1 MYVPSPA
8 SSAPSKLRR
17 EAEAR
22 LMEGSAPAT
31 SGWPTSINALQLLYN
46 LASDPASADDALKLL
61 HELQVHQVELDLQ
74 HEQMQGIQREL
85 TEDLTRYRS
94 FFESAP
100 MACLAVGT
108 EGQIVE
114 GNAEAARL
122 LETSPAEWRGRRID
136 AWLTPASRPPL
147 LALLERLRAGGSLE
161 TCEVQTSGS
170 TSRLLRLVARTVRGL
185 GILVALT
192 ESPDRGPAEPA

>member
-1 MYVPSPA
+1 MYVPSPE

-22 LMEGSAPAT
+22 LQEGSAPPT
-31 SGWPTSINALQLLYN
+31 SGWPTGVNALQLLYN

-74 HEQMQGIQREL
+74 QEQMRSIQREL

-100 MACLAVGT
+100 VACIAVGPD
-108 EGQIVE
+108 GVIME
-114 GNAEAARL
+114 GNAAAAGL
-122 LETSPAEWRGRRID
+122 LDDTAEWRGRRID
-136 AWLTPASRPPL
+136 AWLTAASRPSL
-147 LALLERLRAGGSLE
+147 LALLEQLRAGGVLE
-161 TCEVQTSGS
+161 TCEVQTTGRVPRSL
-170 TSRLLRLVARTVRGL
+170 RLLGRTVPGL
-185 GILVALT
+185 GCSLVALIDCT
-192 ESPDRGPAEPA
+192 DFRLPEPA